1 MSLRVSAVSLT
12 LLLLSAATLRAQA
25 VRGEVVDDGGRPVAA
40 AFVIL
45 QDAAGT
51 SVARALS
58 DSAGGFVLRAGGPG
72 TYTLRAERIG
82 YASAVSPP
90 LRLEEGAVLPYRMA
104 VAGKAVA
111 LEAIVVGG
119 ATTCAVRARD
129 DAAAAALWEEARK
142 ALAVSAWTE
151 RAESLHVVAT
161 EFARTLDRRGRKV
174 VSEESRNYEGPTLNP
189 FVTLAP
195 EELARAGYRRVE
207 GDVAW
212 YYAPDALVLLS
223 DGFLDT
229 HCFHTERGRGAT
241 RGLLG
246 LAFEPVR
253 GRRVTDVAGTL
264 WIDPRTAEL
273 RHLEFRYRNLPRE
286 DDWRGVG
293 GRVEFRRLP
302 TGAWI
307 IERWYLRMPEVGRSF
322 AGRMVLRGYRDVG
335 GEVRSV
341 SRQRPAA
348 DSAAAPSPEVR

>member
-1 MSLRVSAVSLT
+1 MDLRLPAAALALLALLAVPV
-12 LLLLSAATLRAQA
+12 RAQA
-25 VRGEVVDDGGRPVAA
+25 VHGEVVDDGGRPVAA

-45 QDAAGT
+45 QDAAGG

-58 DSAGGFVLRAGGPG
+58 DSAGGFVLRAGGRG

-90 LRLEEGAVLPYRMA
+90 LRLEEGAVLPYRMV
-104 VAGKAVA
+104 VAGQAVA

-151 RAESLHVVAT
+151 HAESLHVVAT
-161 EFARTLDRRGRKV
+161 EFTRTLDRRGRRV
-174 VSEESRNYEGPTLNP
+174 VSEERRNYEGPTLNP

-195 EELARAGYRRVE
+195 EELARAGYRHVE
-207 GDVAW
+207 GEVAW

-229 HCFHTERGRGAT
+229 HCFRTERGRRET

-273 RHLEFRYRNLPRE
+273 RHLEFRYRNLPRV

-307 IERWYLRMPEVGRSF
+307 IERWHLRMPEVGRRF
-322 AGRMVLRGYRDVG
+322 GGRLVLRGYRDVG
-335 GEVRSV
+335 GEVHSV
-341 SRQRPAA
+341 SRRRPAP
-348 DSAAAPSPEVR
+348 DSVAAPSPEVR